1 MFKFLH
7 NYDTTITERPAFTKM
22 IDEIET
28 IRLNDD
34 YIVEIDVEHLTTH
47 IIKLK
52 KEETKMS
59 MLSEK
64 RHEIQAKLDVIM
76 QNRKATIESKVQ
88 AYRTQLESEALPA
101 EAVELKNVLA
111 AIDAVIAYDE
121 SYVPQ
126 VQPSIVAEPAV
137 KVEPLAETVEF
148 QYAQPMQEAVIE
160 PAVVPVEDVV
170 APISMVE
177 AAPAVDTI
185 PAGEVISTPTESR
198 PGMATVNIPNRG

>member
-7 NYDTTITERPAFTKM
+7 NYDITIIERPAFTKM
-22 IDEIET
+22 IGEIKT
-28 IRLNDD
+28 IRLNND
-34 YIVEIDVEHLTTH
+34 YIVEIDVEHLTAH

-64 RHEIQAKLDVIM
+64 RHEIQAKLDAIM
-76 QNRKATIESKVQ
+76 QSRKATIESKVQ
-88 AYRTQLESEALPA
+88 AYRTQLESEALTA
-101 EAVELKNVLA
+101 EAIKLKNVLA

-126 VQPSIVAEPAV
+126 VQRPIVEPAV
-137 KVEPLAETVEF
+137 KAEPLAETVEF
-148 QYAQPMQEAVIE
+148 QHAQPMQEAVIK
-160 PAVVPVEDVV
+160 PAVAPVEEVV

-177 AAPAVDTI
+177 AAPAVNTI
-185 PAGEVISTPTESR
+185 PAGEVISTPTEGR
-198 PGMATVNIPNRG
+198 PGMATINIPNRG